1 MEILN
6 FLVVRTCNKY
16 HQETYSLLKIM
27 TYYIMIAH
35 KFANLF
41 IWEAGRHAVNLHW
54 YEVQL
59 C

>member
-6 FLVVRTCNKY
+6 FLVARTCNKY

-35 KFANLF
+35 ELANLF
-41 IWEAGRHAVNLHW
+41 FREAGRHVVNLP
-54 YEVQL
+54 
-59 C
+59 

>member
-41 IWEAGRHAVNLHW
+41 IWEAGRHAVNLH
-54 YEVQL
+54 
-59 C
+59 